1 MRTMVFKILKSSAN
15 FHGIAYNEKK
25 VARHGAG
32 LLYHENFGYL
42 QHKETISREDFQNY
56 LIKYS
61 SSNERVKKPQ
71 FHATL
76 SSKGKEHSFDEL
88 KEVALKIMC
97 ELGYSGNPILLYS
110 HSDTDNNHIHI
121 ISSRVDMYGKKIRD
135 NKEGIRAVVILNK
148 IMGIDHALELVA
160 AIAYAKTY
168 SCATYAQFAWL
179 VESRGFKAVKSTE
192 GYSFHKSGKKMGELP
207 FQEIK
212 LENKAGIESKKKIR
226 QIRAI
231 FYKYKHKLGPGSGSS
246 TSPSNDIRNAN
257 TDFINYLR
265 THLKLEFVFFQSSNG
280 KPYGYS
286 IIDHQQK
293 IFFKGSEIMPIEKLL
308 ERSTSRNEEPLLQ
321 NKEHKALPDSLSY
334 EMNSMPTNQQ
344 EGSVGSLVEVEFS
357 GMHAGDAGPLRKKK
371 KKRKRLHL

>member
-1 MRTMVFKILKSSAN
+1 MVFKILKSSAN

-25 VARHGAG
+25 VAKQSAG
-32 LLYHENFGYL
+32 HLYHENFGYL
-42 QHKETISREDFQNY
+42 QDKETISKEDFQNY

-76 SSKGKEHSFDEL
+76 SAKGKEHSFDEL
-88 KEVALKIMC
+88 KEVALKMMY

-110 HSDTDNNHIHI
+110 HSDTGNNHIHI

-135 NKEGIRAVVILNK
+135 NKEGIRGVAILNK
-148 IMGIDHALELVA
+148 ILGIDHAIELEA
-160 AIAYAKTY
+160 AITYAKTY
-168 SCATYAQFAWL
+168 SCATHAQFAWL
-179 VESRGFKAVKSTE
+179 VESRGFKAAKSTE
-192 GYSFHKSGKKMGELP
+192 GYSFHKAGKKMGDLP

-212 LENKAGIESKKKIR
+212 LENKAGIESKKRIQ

-231 FYKYKHKLGPGSGSS
+231 FYKYKHKLGPGSGISN
-246 TSPSNDIRNAN
+246 SPSNDLKKAN

-265 THLKLEFVFFQSSNG
+265 THLKLEIVFFQSGDG

-293 IFFKGSEIMPIEKLL
+293 IVFKGSEIMPIEKLF
-308 ERSTSRNEEPLLQ
+308 ERSTSRNDDPLLQ
-321 NKEHKALPDSLSY
+321 KKEHNVLPDSLSY

-344 EGSVGSLVEVEFS
+344 EGSVGSLVEAELS
-357 GMHAGDAGPLRKKK
+357 GMHAGDAGPLRRKK
-371 KKRKRLHL
+371 KKRKRLRL